1 MKLNENNIQAPF
13 QYKISENTFE
23 LKTVSGGFTLNT
35 DNVQV
40 KVFSGERLFCAD
52 IGYAVDGAVEEMEFL
67 IDDIKVYP
75 QVLESLKDLQA
86 VEVKDNEVYLIR
98 NELDFKSIVFF
109 PPSDLNK
116 KFDFTITTYSST
128 FSSFMFDEIA
138 KKLNTLDINYPIK
151 NYYENAD
158 YIVNDIIKYNGY
170 LYRVF
175 KDFTGDSTDYYL
187 KSNCNLL
194 TPFKKLELDNSY
206 KANELIEYNNNF
218 FIVQEDF
225 LYQKSNGVLTNLN
238 GLLKPLQDIII
249 WFDAITKIYK
259 NQIVIKDNILYKVL
273 EDIDNPIWDS
283 IQQKIET
290 LIKADNTFYDDSNS
304 SFGNN
309 TNTVQKAIE
318 KLKSNKQDSL
328 IAGNNINLYGNA
340 ISVDGGVNK
349 EYELGSLYIINDLII
364 KDDKIYKVNESFTA
378 SNWNADIIKCVLIST
393 GIGSGSSEAID
404 VSFDNSNAKLQ
415 QLSGYDFPKF
425 KTPIP
430 DSISITFTG
439 ASSSELKD
447 FNGNIIKSSDGSYL
461 LSMNLNDLYFSR
473 NVSGMLT
480 LKEINGKTNIYEMY
494 SILSQFFDLTS
505 QEPIIAESGEI
516 NIEGV
521 DSVPSFLIFF
531 DSNPSLDTMFIGFY
545 ISSNSKIEDGNY
557 NVTLNIKNR
566 VLREED
572 KNIFAFSDP
581 FMGNQDI
588 MDNYILSL
596 SQNNSSIKLIGS
608 YTLKQGAGLTIGFYS
623 PIIENYFNVS
633 NSVEWTNTTGITSS
647 SKKAIKFG
655 FYKNSSAGTDKP
667 LYLLF
672 LMHQD
677 DTDLQVGEK
686 ITFNLTPDKNST
698 LDPIYQNVTN
708 VQQAIESLSSRIP
721 LFFDVYP
728 EDNGTFD
735 DAKRPANYYKTL
747 YNVTTV
753 WKKRF
758 GNTGAFTR
766 YQGGNSNEDR
776 SGLIQDYAM
785 KRTTGQIANILIQ
798 NGFEQYTARGVFYPE
813 TQDDNALYTA
823 TSQTKVSDRDW
834 IYFDNSKAG
843 KTSEKETR
851 SINLLKETWELVSI
865 NNINIQDLL
874 KS

>member
-13 QYKISENTFE
+13 QYKISDKTFE

-67 IDDIKVYP
+67 IDSIKVYP
-75 QVLESLKDLQA
+75 QVLESLEDLQA
-86 VEVKDNEVYLIR
+86 VEIKDNEVYLIR

-349 EYELGSLYIINDLII
+349 EYIIGKQYFTNDLIVREET
-364 KDDKIYKVNESFTA
+364 IYNVNEDFTA
-378 SNWNADIIKCVLIST
+378 SNFNTDRAKLTLIS
-393 GIGSGSSEAID
+393 SGGGGASEAINI
-404 VSFDNSNAKLQ
+404 SFDNINTNLEYI
-415 QLSGYDFPKF
+415 SGYDFPKF

-581 FMGNQDI
+581 FMGTQDI

-647 SKKAIKFG
+647 NGKALKFG

-766 YQGGNSNEDR
+766 YQGGNSNEGR

-785 KRTTGQIANILIQ
+785 NRLTGWWRGVYNVGQGNMCGGNIIAIDSSHSCTRTTGDQDGWVTLDTGRVIPSGSEIRAINI
-798 NGFEQYTARGVFYPE
+798 
-813 TQDDNALYTA
+813 
-823 TSQTKVSDRDW
+823 
-834 IYFDNSKAG
+834 
-843 KTSEKETR
+843 
-851 SINLLKETWELVSI
+851 LKETWELVSI